1 MFHKTMEKLSSEK
14 INLKLIRD
22 PFNFFMYTIKK
33 DKILRQSYLISK
45 KKFFPFITP
54 VKLKNKIERL
64 IKLSI

>member
-1 MFHKTMEKLSSEK
+1 
-14 INLKLIRD
+14 
-22 PFNFFMYTIKK
+22 MYTIKK

-45 KKFFPFITP
+45 KKFFSFITP